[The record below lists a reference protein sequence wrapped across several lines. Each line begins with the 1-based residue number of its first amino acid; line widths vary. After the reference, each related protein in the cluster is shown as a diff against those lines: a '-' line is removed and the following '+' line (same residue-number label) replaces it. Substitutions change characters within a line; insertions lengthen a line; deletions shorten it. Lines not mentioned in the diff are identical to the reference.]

1 MLNDA
6 TDRVYP
12 ELDHAELFA
21 VYQAEQEIV
30 KKEIQR
36 QKDIAMAAN
45 AAKAQAEKEEGQQE
59 GEEEVKEEIVVVPD
73 EEVKEPPMKRAKMEE
88 VV

>member
-1 MLNDA
+1 
-6 TDRVYP
+6 
-12 ELDHAELFA
+12 
-21 VYQAEQEIV
+21 
-30 KKEIQR
+30 
-36 QKDIAMAAN
+36 MAAN